1 MKTTSRSRISLAREQ
16 AEARLLRSTQQ
27 HEEMEASGGEGGRRR
42 EGGEEGRRDGRGI
55 FSVKGE
61 R

>member
-1 MKTTSRSRISLAREQ
+1 MKTVLSHWMSSMKITSRSRISLVREQ
-16 AEARLLRSTQQ
+16 AGARLLRSTQQ
-27 HEEMEASGGEGGRRR
+27 HEEMEASGE
-42 EGGEEGRRDGRGI
+42 GI